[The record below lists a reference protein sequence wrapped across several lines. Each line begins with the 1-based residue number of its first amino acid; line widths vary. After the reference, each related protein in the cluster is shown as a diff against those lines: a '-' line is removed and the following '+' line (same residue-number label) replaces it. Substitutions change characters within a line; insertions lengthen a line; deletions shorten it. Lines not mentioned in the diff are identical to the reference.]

1 MQLCPLGTSW
11 LSGRIYKMQLRA
23 VDILLQDMEKCSPE
37 GRDCF
42 ERNFRHSFNCTVTCE
57 GVYADVQWKD
67 EPIMKEEV
75 EDELVGEVFEESF
88 GEEVQKEIKTLEKKL
103 MRMYKMYADLE
114 KKVKLMEGNKAEEE
128 LDKEKFKRLIAEYEN
143 FKTDNVR
150 HFRFNANATSSM
162 FGKYSLSVFNMYKTN
177 MNVKGYR
184 KVIVQEKSC
193 HTQPSSWCRFTL
205 TRPLLTRWRET
216 KRSRKRLS

>member
-1 MQLCPLGTSW
+1 
-11 LSGRIYKMQLRA
+11 MQLRA

-42 ERNFRHSFNCTVTCE
+42 ERNFRRSFNCTVSCE

-75 EDELVGEVFEESF
+75 EDELVGEVFEESS

-103 MRMYKMYADLE
+103 MRMYKMHADLE
-114 KKVKLMEGNKAEEE
+114 NKVKLMEGNKAEEE
-128 LDKEKFKRLIAEYEN
+128 LDKEKFKRLIAEYDT

-162 FGKYSLSVFNMYKTN
+162 FGKYSLSVFNMYKQ
-177 MNVKGYR
+177 
-184 KVIVQEKSC
+184 I
-193 HTQPSSWCRFTL
+193 
-205 TRPLLTRWRET
+205 
-216 KRSRKRLS
+216 